1 MGFIDFEA
9 KVAQDNEL
17 LSFSD
22 DESNDEGPSNF
33 IDDDYDV
40 GEERSF
46 YRKFV
51 NQARDPAEEV
61 LDDDGSHFSTRD
73 LQPEMFDRENRD
85 EVAFDNF
92 DDYGKCADQFKKSLV
107 SFKDGDV

>member
-1 MGFIDFEA
+1 MGFIGFEA

-22 DESNDEGPSNF
+22 DESNDEGTRNF

-46 YRKFV
+46 YRRFV
-51 NQARDPAEEV
+51 NRTRDPTEE
-61 LDDDGSHFSTRD
+61 
-73 LQPEMFDRENRD
+73 
-85 EVAFDNF
+85 
-92 DDYGKCADQFKKSLV
+92 Y
-107 SFKDGDV
+107 

>member
-1 MGFIDFEA
+1 MGFIGFEA

-22 DESNDEGPSNF
+22 DESNVEGTSNF

-46 YRKFV
+46 YRRFV
-51 NQARDPAEEV
+51 NRTRDPTEE
-61 LDDDGSHFSTRD
+61 
-73 LQPEMFDRENRD
+73 
-85 EVAFDNF
+85 
-92 DDYGKCADQFKKSLV
+92 Y
-107 SFKDGDV
+107 